1 MAFYEFIVTELEVA
15 SIIMFLNPDTVE
27 SVPVIGT
34 LLGNETL
41 LVPEEDRKVTKI
53 VLSVMFI
60 SEIPSGMKLT
70 IVTFDG
76 SPA

>member
-1 MAFYEFIVTELEVA
+1 
-15 SIIMFLNPDTVE
+15 MFLSPEVVGM
-27 SVPVIGT
+27 VPVIGT

-41 LVPEEDRKVTKI
+41 LVPEVDWKVTKI
-53 VLSVMFI
+53 VLSVMLI

>member
-15 SIIMFLNPDTVE
+15 SIIMFLSPDTIE
-27 SVPVIGT
+27 RVPVIGT

-41 LVPEEDRKVTKI
+41 LVPEEDWKVMKI

-60 SEIPSGMKLT
+60 SEIPFGMKLT